1 MGSFILYLIKVE
13 LDGTISSIV
22 PATANVDQ
30 EIVGE
35 VVRTVRSA
43 PKWDA
48 PKNTKVD
55 EPFTSNF
62 TLEFKLPGK
71 ITNITPYVVS
81 EEMPMYPGGDIEL
94 LKFITKNAKYPEAAK
109 KAKTEGRV
117 IVLFYVST
125 EGKAEGVTV
134 LKGVDPL
141 LDAEAVRV
149 TSLLSGFKPGMN
161 GGKPVNVWYMVPVT
175 FSQASSKNQN

>member
-1 MGSFILYLIKVE
+1 MGNLILYLTKVE

-30 EIVGE
+30 EIVDE

-48 PKNTKVD
+48 PKNFKVD
-55 EPFTSNF
+55 GPFTSNF
-62 TLEFKLPGK
+62 TLEFRLPGK
-71 ITNITPYVVS
+71 ITNITPYVVV

-94 LKFITKNAKYPEAAK
+94 LKFIAKNVKYPEAAK
-109 KAKTEGRV
+109 KAKTEAKV
-117 IVLFYVST
+117 IGLFYVST
-125 EGKAEGVTV
+125 EGKAEGITV
-134 LKGVDPL
+134 LKGADPL

-149 TSLLSGFKPGMN
+149 KSL
-161 GGKPVNVWYMVPVT
+161 
-175 FSQASSKNQN
+175 